1 MTETHEQVLARR
13 QGEYEA
19 HAALFSGLPGAA
31 PLVAAY
37 DGRAP
42 SFHDAELLDL
52 QLSTAAGKSRLRI
65 SNPYPTIFDRGR
77 LIVTLTLGEVVD
89 VDLQYFGRTNILF
102 RLRVLPATQRP
113 ERAGYHRKLLDTD
126 LEIELESSVGASGF
140 IICSGVAVS
149 WRKDRRARKGGAVG

>member
-1 MTETHEQVLARR
+1 MSETHEQALVRR

-31 PLVAAY
+31 SLVAAY
-37 DGRAP
+37 DGWAP

-52 QLSTAAGKSRLRI
+52 QLSAAVDKSRLRI

-89 VDLQYFGRTNILF
+89 VDLQHFLRTNILS

-113 ERAGYHRKLLDTD
+113 ERAGHHRKLLETD
-126 LEIELESSVGASGF
+126 LELELESSVGASRF

-149 WRKDRRARKGGAVG
+149 WRKDRRARQGDI